1 MFSYVEFAE
10 KHETKAIPQSET
22 WLEGS
27 WIAET
32 HENITIPQSVTR
44 LERSGIAEKHEIK
57 AIPQSITRF
66 EGNQIAE
73 NEKNRE
79 VPPFRYFYILIFLRR
94 CKKTQDIKMLQD
106 IEMLEYEL
114 LNMISGV
121 SVWRL

>member
-1 MFSYVEFAE
+1 MRKSL
-10 KHETKAIPQSET
+10 ETKAIPQSIT

-32 HENITIPQSVTR
+32 HENI
-44 LERSGIAEKHEIK
+44 

-94 CKKTQDIKMLQD
+94 CKKMQDIKML
-106 IEMLEYEL
+106 EYKL
-114 LNMISGV
+114 VNMISGV

>member
-10 KHETKAIPQSET
+10 IHETITIPQSKT

-27 WIAET
+27 WIAE
-32 HENITIPQSVTR
+32 
-44 LERSGIAEKHEIK
+44 KHETI

-79 VPPFRYFYILIFLRR
+79 FPPFRYFYILIFLRR
-94 CKKTQDIKMLQD
+94 CKKTQDI
-106 IEMLEYEL
+106 EMVEYEL
-114 LNMISGV
+114 PDMISGV

>member
-1 MFSYVEFAE
+1 MGSWIAE
-10 KHETKAIPQSET
+10 KHETKAIPQSIT

-27 WIAET
+27 WIAEK
-32 HENITIPQSVTR
+32 HETKAIPQSVTR
-44 LERSGIAEKHEIK
+44 SVR
-57 AIPQSITRF
+57 
-66 EGNQIAE
+66 NQIAE

-94 CKKTQDIKMLQD
+94 CKKMQDIKMSQD
-106 IEMLEYEL
+106 IEMLEYKL

>member
-1 MFSYVEFAE
+1 MLSCVEFAE
-10 KHETKAIPQSET
+10 IYETIANLQSKT
-22 WLEGS
+22 QLEGS
-27 WIAET
+27 WIAE
-32 HENITIPQSVTR
+32 
-44 LERSGIAEKHEIK
+44 KHETK

-94 CKKTQDIKMLQD
+94 CKKTQDIKMSQD

>member
-10 KHETKAIPQSET
+10 KHETI
-22 WLEGS
+22 
-27 WIAET
+27 
-32 HENITIPQSVTR
+32 
-44 LERSGIAEKHEIK
+44 

-66 EGNQIAE
+66 ERNQIAE

-94 CKKTQDIKMLQD
+94 CKKMQDIKMSQD
-106 IEMLEYEL
+106 IEMLEYKL